1 MPFRPGEE
9 RKAIWNNKN
18 VRHSELINDPNVKPL
33 GFDIPRKAW
42 VRLNRIRT
50 GHGNGVHFLFLWNLA
65 ESTQS
70 DCGDPDQTMEH
81 TGSFMVL

>member
-1 MPFRPGEE
+1 MLGLLVSTVEE
-9 RKAIWNNKN
+9 KR
-18 VRHSELINDPNVKPL
+18 
-33 GFDIPRKAW
+33 GFFY
-42 VRLNRIRT
+42 RLRT